1 MITDILLTIEAL
13 VDYITDSLSN
23 LIDRGYHIV
32 FRRKI
37 MRDIKLFVDDIVWG
51 RTYSYRNIEQQFSIK
66 DIKEINRLVYQHLL
80 EHPETRAFVKQYYN
94 YCFDWVTSPE
104 LQTEFAM
111 YVSLTTEPS
120 ESQPESVLDNTMIFY
135 AAINNH
141 HLTCSEIKYFAN
153 LLSDTELNRVYRTT
167 LSFFAKFNLS
177 LYVNIQLYNV
187 VIQAFNMRY
196 TDD

>member
-13 VDYITDSLSN
+13 VYYITDSLNN
-23 LIDRGYHIV
+23 LIDRAYHLI

-51 RTYSYRNIEQQFSIK
+51 ITYSYRNIEQQFNIK
-66 DIKEINRLVYQHLL
+66 DIKEINRLVYQYLL
-80 EHPETRAFVKQYYN
+80 EHPETRAFAKQYYN

-104 LQTEFAM
+104 LQTEFAL
-111 YVSLTTEPS
+111 YTSLIANPRETAINS
-120 ESQPESVLDNTMIFY
+120 MLDNTMIFY
-135 AAINNH
+135 VAINNH